1 MKAPKMP
8 FLINWFEACF
18 EVVGPES
25 VFCLLQCCVY
35 EGGGRMVFRERFR
48 LQWGVEFSVRM
59 LEKTFFL

>member
-35 EGGGRMVFRERFR
+35 EGGGR
-48 LQWGVEFSVRM
+48 LCLS
-59 LEKTFFL
+59 